1 MLLSPHDLRPEDEEH
16 RAQQAQ
22 AGPRVIGAGLLL
34 EELDQERQQHR
45 QRRHVPGEGH
55 EDVAAAQQQRGKV
68 VLMHLIRI
76 YRYYITSYFET
87 GEQ

>member
-1 MLLSPHDLRPEDEEH
+1 MLLSPHDLRPEDKEH

-22 AGPRVIGAGLLL
+22 ARPQVVGTGFPL
-34 EELDQERQQHR
+34 EEVDRERQEHR